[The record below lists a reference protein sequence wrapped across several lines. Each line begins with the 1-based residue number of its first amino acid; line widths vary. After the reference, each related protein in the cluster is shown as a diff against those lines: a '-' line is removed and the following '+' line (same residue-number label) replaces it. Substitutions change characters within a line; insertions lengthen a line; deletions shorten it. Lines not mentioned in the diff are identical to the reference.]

1 MSAPRYASRTTTN
14 PGRKVNIIVDVDNI
28 DVTAAGTIDIATSGC
43 LPVISARVVEAL
55 ANDASVQA
63 VLFDGAGHHVDHLL
77 GLSGRSHR
85 RVHGHG
91 WHVTLDPD
99 TAQATFT
106 RGERTWVTLPRG
118 TRVRRPQPPA

>member
-1 MSAPRYASRTTTN
+1 MLGRHN
-14 PGRKVNIIVDVDNI
+14 P
-28 DVTAAGTIDIATSGC
+28 TAWAGTRVLDTTSIR
-43 LPVISARVVEAL
+43 LPIRTFGGGGG
-55 ANDASVQA
+55 AS
-63 VLFDGAGHHVDHLL
+63 HHVDHLI

-118 TRVRRPQPPA
+118 TRLRRPQPPA